1 MCRSMLFR
9 QPANRILARERNSSG
24 FTYGKNPQIPNFSFK
39 TGRNENF
46 DHSLKRRRPTMPLPT
61 LKQDLFYLQQP
72 DPKRR
77 FQQFCLSYVL
87 GFVRS
92 TNEVADEKNI
102 LLIRKFLEFCK
113 NTLVD
118 LRRIQIIPARIFY
131 ARRTLRGLMN
141 FSAQAI
147 LLQHL
152 EPSES
157 SRKLILEAYE
167 RFGRSRKLWK
177 ALSDIDE
184 QTLKLKINKAKHAF
198 INLLN
203 RRQANTNIESQQQL
217 DVVLDPIPVV
227 IPVSVNPPQE
237 ETTSTME
244 VPVTKSPP
252 YQGSRH
258 DVNLPQEET
267 TSTMEVPVTESPPYP
282 DTRHDEPTTNVI
294 ADAWNRPSL
303 TDEQIDDAF
312 AKLIWPDNSQPAV
325 TDSPPGWN
333 SDSD

>member
-1 MCRSMLFR
+1 MKNWTIHPKSRR
-9 QPANRILARERNSSG
+9 QI
-24 FTYGKNPQIPNFSFK
+24 
-39 TGRNENF
+39 
-46 DHSLKRRRPTMPLPT
+46 MPLPT

-113 NTLVD
+113 TTLVD
-118 LRRIQIIPARIFY
+118 HRRIQIVPAPNFY
-131 ARRTLRGLMN
+131 AKTNLRGLMN

-147 LLQHL
+147 LLHHL

-167 RFGRSRKLWK
+167 RFRRSRKLWK
-177 ALSDIDE
+177 TLSDIDE
-184 QTLKLKINKAKHAF
+184 STLKLKIQKAKHAF
-198 INLLN
+198 INRLN
-203 RRQANTNIESQQQL
+203 RRQANTNIESPQQH
-217 DVVLDPIPVV
+217 DVVLDPIPDVMTHPVV
-227 IPVSVNPPQE
+227 PDPPIPQDQSTRQITPVDPPQE

-244 VPVTKSPP
+244 VT
-252 YQGSRH
+252 
-258 DVNLPQEET
+258 
-267 TSTMEVPVTESPPYP
+267 VTESPPNP
-282 DTRHDEPTTNVI
+282 DTRHDELTSNTI
-294 ADAWNRPSL
+294 SDAWNRSSL

-312 AKLIWPDNSQPAV
+312 VQLIWPDNSQPAV
-325 TDSPPGWN
+325 TDSPPGWT

>member
-1 MCRSMLFR
+1 
-9 QPANRILARERNSSG
+9 
-24 FTYGKNPQIPNFSFK
+24 
-39 TGRNENF
+39 
-46 DHSLKRRRPTMPLPT
+46 MPLST

-113 NTLVD
+113 QTLVD
-118 LRRIQIIPARIFY
+118 LRRIQIVPTPNFY
-131 ARRTLRGLMN
+131 ARTNLRGLMN

-152 EPSES
+152 EPSQS

-177 ALSDIDE
+177 TLSTLDE
-184 QTLKLKINKAKHAF
+184 PTLMLKIQKAKHAF
-198 INLLN
+198 ISRLN
-203 RRQANTNIESQQQL
+203 RRQANTNIESQQQH
-217 DVVLDPIPVV
+217 DVVLDPTHVVMTHSVGPDPPIPQDQSARQ
-227 IPVSVNPPQE
+227 IISVNPPQE

-244 VPVTKSPP
+244 VTVTKSPP
-252 YQGSRH
+252 YQDTRH
-258 DVNLPQEET
+258 DVNLSQEET

-282 DTRHDEPTTNVI
+282 DTRHDEPTSNAI
-294 ADAWNRPSL
+294 SDSWNRSSL

-312 AKLIWPDNSQPAV
+312 DKLIWPDNSQPAV
-325 TDSPPGWN
+325 TDSPPGY